1 MPPKSRTQA
10 PAARSNMRETIK
22 KVATELLIKHGYHNT
37 SFRHIAT
44 RIGIT
49 TTNIH
54 YHFGSKQQLVEE
66 VVKDYVADAT
76 ARHKAIWLA
85 PDHTLTDKL
94 RGVIAYNHERYRR
107 FNRGKGQGR
116 PWSLIGR
123 LRLDSEDLS
132 PAARESLAGFG
143 ASVHEAIDRAFALA
157 CASGELRADAPRDD
171 LALLVVNLVNSSSV
185 FTQDAGSFEPLEQ
198 FFFAFERVM
207 LSVYAGTGPADK
219 TPAAPS
225 PPAKRRA
232 PQS

>member
-1 MPPKSRTQA
+1 
-10 PAARSNMRETIK
+10 MRETIK

-76 ARHKAIWLA
+76 ARHRPIWLA
-85 PDHTLTDKL
+85 PYHTLADKL
-94 RGVIAYNHERYRR
+94 RGVIAYNHERYKR
-107 FNRGKGQGR
+107 FNRGKSQGR

-143 ASVHEAIDRAFALA
+143 TAVHEAIDHAFALA

-185 FTQDAGSFEPLEQ
+185 FTQDAGRFEPHEQ

-207 LSVYAGTGPADK
+207 LSVYAGAGPAGK
-219 TPAAPS
+219 APATPHQ
-225 PPAKRRA
+225 PAGRRA
-232 PQS
+232 SQP

>member
-1 MPPKSRTQA
+1 
-10 PAARSNMRETIK
+10 MRETIK

-37 SFRHIAT
+37 SFRDIAE
-44 RIGIT
+44 RVGIT

-76 ARHKAIWLA
+76 QRHQSIWLA
-85 PDHTLTDKL
+85 PDDTLAGKL
-94 RGVIAYNHERYRR
+94 RGVIAYNHERYKR
-107 FNRGKGQGR
+107 FNRGKTSGR

-143 ASVHEAIDRAFALA
+143 TSVHEAIDKAFAMA
-157 CASGELRADAPRDD
+157 CESGELRRDAPRDD
-171 LALLVVNLVNSSSV
+171 LAMLVVNLVNSSSV
-185 FTQDAGSFEPLEQ
+185 FTQDAGSFDRLEQ

-207 LSVYAGTGPADK
+207 LNIYAGTGTARPGPRAE
-219 TPAAPS
+219 PVPQ
-225 PPAKRRA
+225 PPKKRRA
-232 PQS
+232 P